1 MPPSAASS
9 TATAQ
14 AAFDVVVIGSGPGG
28 YVAAIRAGQLG
39 LRTAIVE
46 KDTRFGGTCLLRGCI
61 PTKALLES
69 AETIDRAHEAAE
81 FGISISGAVSVDMA
95 GVHKRKDKVV
105 QQNAGGVAFL
115 LKKNKVQTFAGHG
128 RIAGAGAVTV
138 TNATGEVTR
147 LETKNVV
154 LATGSAPRRL
164 PNIAVD
170 GRRVLTSDELLEL
183 KEIPSHLLVLGA
195 GAVGVEFASV
205 FKSFGAQVTVVEL
218 MERLVPVEDDEV
230 GAEFEK
236 VFRRRG
242 IGVHT
247 GTKVVSVEVTD
258 DAVRAVLENAKGEK
272 SQITAS
278 HLLVA
283 VGRRP
288 VTEDCGLD
296 TTNIEL
302 DRGFIHVDGLQR
314 TSQPGVYAIGDIVAG
329 KPQLAHAASAEGILA
344 MEHIAGL
351 NPTPIDW
358 TQCPGATYS
367 HPRDRQPRSHR
378 ARGAQARLRRQ
389 GRQVPVP
396 GHRQGQDPQQHRRF
410 REDRRRRG
418 LPRPDP
424 RSAHHRS
431 PGHGSH
437 LRGGAAVAQRIHRR
451 RARAHHPR
459 TPDAVRG
466 HRRGGTRHA
475 RPRDSSLTSFDP
487 ERPKRHVMA
496 VGTFLEALREALME
510 EMEDDERV
518 FLLGEDIATYGGA
531 FKLTQGFAERF
542 GAGRVIDTPIAEG
555 GIIGAAIGAALM
567 GLRPVAEMQ
576 FLDFIS
582 CGFDQLT
589 NFAAK
594 VHYRW
599 GQPVPIV
606 VRGPGGAAGG
616 GPFHSQSVE
625 MYFIKTPGIKV
636 VEPSTAAD
644 AKLLLKAAIRDPN
657 PVLFI
662 EHKGL
667 YRAPALREELPDRA
681 AVGELGR
688 AAIRRDGDRPRHH
701 HLRRHGA

>member
-1 MPPSAASS
+1 MSSSAASS
-9 TATAQ
+9 TAAAQ

-81 FGISISGAVSVDMA
+81 FGISITGAVSVDMA

-128 RIAGAGAVTV
+128 RIAGPGAVTV
-138 TNATGEVTR
+138 TNAAGEVTR
-147 LETKNVV
+147 LETKHIV

-258 DAVRAVLENAKGEK
+258 DAVRAVLENGKGEK
-272 SQITAS
+272 SQVTAS
-278 HLLVA
+278 HMLVA

-367 HPRDRQPRSHR
+367 HPEIGS
-378 ARGAQARLRRQ
+378 L
-389 GRQVPVP
+389 
-396 GHRQGQDPQQHRRF
+396 
-410 REDRRRRG
+410 G
-418 LPRPDP
+418 L
-424 RSAHHRS
+424 
-431 PGHGSH
+431 
-437 LRGGAAVAQRIHRR
+437 
-451 RARAHHPR
+451 
-459 TPDAVRG
+459 T
-466 HRRGGTRHA
+466 
-475 RPRDSSLTSFDP
+475 
-487 ERPKRHVMA
+487 E
-496 VGTFLEALREALME
+496 REARKRGYDVKVGKFPFQAIGKAKILNNTAGFVKIVA
-510 EMEDDERV
+510 DAGCHDQI
-518 FLLGEDIATYGGA
+518 LG
-531 FKLTQGFAERF
+531 
-542 GAGRVIDTPIAEG
+542 VH
-555 GIIGAAIGAALM
+555 IIGPRATDLISEAGPL
-567 GLRPVAEMQ
+567 LRNE
-576 FLDFIS
+576 F
-582 CGFDQLT
+582 T
-589 NFAAK
+589 
-594 VHYRW
+594 
-599 GQPVPIV
+599 
-606 VRGPGGAAGG
+606 
-616 GPFHSQSVE
+616 
-625 MYFIKTPGIKV
+625 
-636 VEPSTAAD
+636 
-644 AKLLLKAAIRDPN
+644 
-657 PVLFI
+657 
-662 EHKGL
+662 
-667 YRAPALREELPDRA
+667 
-681 AVGELGR
+681 VGELAR
-688 AAIRRDGDRPRHH
+688 IIHAHPTLSEAIVEAAHATLGHAIHF
-701 HLRRHGA
+701 